1 MKQAGGV
8 GKATPSAQSMQS
20 CCNSRPA
27 REYQRDLTDDPPW
40 ILDHA
45 RGRRSPEPAA
55 RTMSGH
61 PVTSASL
68 RINPSIEAGERARFL
83 IVDDEP
89 ALLRAMRRV
98 LNAAG
103 PDWAVVCA
111 RHGVE
116 ALECLSNEP
125 FDAVVLDLHMP
136 VMDGLT
142 LLRHLV
148 AEYPEV
154 RRIVHS
160 SHIDPTRLGILA
172 ELAHEVLAKPVP
184 PEQIIDAL
192 ERSLQRRSDPAA
204 PQRPAAARGTPTC

>member
-1 MKQAGGV
+1 MREGAGY
-8 GKATPSAQSMQS
+8 PI
-20 CCNSRPA
+20 PA
-27 REYQRDLTDDPPW
+27 DR
-40 ILDHA
+40 A
-45 RGRRSPEPAA
+45 
-55 RTMSGH
+55 MSGH
-61 PVTSASL
+61 PVTTVSL
-68 RINPSIEAGERARFL
+68 RVSPSLEAGQRARFL

-98 LNAAG
+98 LHAAG

-116 ALECLSNEP
+116 ALEYLSNEP
-125 FDAVVLDLHMP
+125 FDAVVLDLQMP

-160 SHIDPTRLGILA
+160 SHIDPMGHGVLA
-172 ELAHEVLAKPVP
+172 ELAHEVLAKPAP
-184 PEQIIDAL
+184 PSQIIDAL
-192 ERSLQRRSDPAA
+192 ERSLLRRTDRTAPEGPPAVRN
-204 PQRPAAARGTPTC
+204 PPTC